1 MSIVTNILAS
11 LTEPGQMLVFCDD
24 TDISG
29 SPHRYLAPDLR
40 ILCAVV
46 MPSERYAVATTAV
59 KQRLGDLGQTEFH
72 ATEIVNPSTTS
83 SWKQVPIEE
92 RLGAL
97 RFLRGLLAEPP
108 TRLHYAYITKGQ
120 YEQIRAEAEKCGPVN
135 AGHKAGLKRVFLR
148 CLFERLTSRGS
159 KTVLILDQN
168 KPLRSPAI
176 ESWPEGAFLVG
187 GGPIAANSAS
197 VPGLQLADMAVFSVG
212 RYLRKRND
220 IARSIGKPFDLIALE
235 TIAALEGRCEDLLS
249 PASLQYT

>member
-1 MSIVTNILAS
+1 
-11 LTEPGQMLVFCDD
+11 
-24 TDISG
+24 
-29 SPHRYLAPDLR
+29 
-40 ILCAVV
+40 